1 MSKHFF
7 FSTKKS
13 LETNHSAKMKND
25 IRNSREGKNASF
37 EDEFSSGIGGGGG
50 GGGASVVEDVTGQ
63 QHPVGHPLQTI
74 TVPQGHIT

>member
-1 MSKHFF
+1 
-7 FSTKKS
+7 
-13 LETNHSAKMKND
+13 MKND